1 MRVAQYERY
10 GPPEVITIVDA
21 SSPGDPGPTEVQVAV
36 HFVGINP
43 ADSKSRRGH
52 TPVHPIPAGIGRE
65 FSGVVR
71 SVGSD
76 VSGFAPGDD
85 VLGTCDGALRDV
97 VNVSNDAVMPLPEGV
112 APEIG
117 AVLPVAPQTALKAL
131 DSQGVQPGA
140 TVVVSAAAGGVGHI
154 LCQLLVKRGARV
166 IGTASPHNHGYL
178 ESLGVTPVSYGPGL
192 VDRLRELAPGGIAHV
207 FDQSGKE
214 TLEAAL
220 QLGVPRPQINSVSG
234 LGPLYDVPTVGRK
247 GLDKA
252 AIAKLAGLIAQ
263 EELSV
268 EVLTYPME
276 QVVEAFTHLENN
288 PGRCRFAIA
297 LTGNG

>member
-21 SSPGDPGPTEVQVAV
+21 SLPEEPGPAEVQVAV
-36 HFVGINP
+36 QFVGINP

-76 VSGFAPGDD
+76 ISGLAPGDE

-97 VNVSNDAVMPLPEGV
+97 VNVSGAAVMPLPDGIT
-112 APEIG
+112 PEIG
-117 AVLPVAPQTALKAL
+117 AILPVAPQTAMKAL
-131 DSQGVQPGA
+131 DSQDVQPGA

-154 LCQLLVKRGARV
+154 LSQLLIRRGARV
-166 IGTASPHNHGYL
+166 IGTASPRNHGYL

-192 VDRLRELAPGGIAHV
+192 VDRLREVAPEGIDHV
-207 FDQSGKE
+207 FDQSGQEMLE
-214 TLEAAL
+214 TAL
-220 QLGVPRPQINSVSG
+220 QLGVPRSRINSVSG
-234 LGPLYDVPTVGRK
+234 LAPLYDVPAVGRK
-247 GLDKA
+247 GLDKT
-252 AIAKLAGLIAQ
+252 AIAELAGLIHQ
-263 EELSV
+263 HELSL
-268 EVLTYPME
+268 EVVTYPLE
-276 QVVEAFTHLENN
+276 QVVEAFAHLENN
-288 PGRCRFAIA
+288 PGRARFAVS
-297 LTGNG
+297 LTPTG